1 MSTDGV
7 DAPTPGPAVSVFV
20 TTYADA
26 AFVEEA
32 LDSLVAQTCRDFEVI
47 ITDDAS
53 PDDTAAVIRRWLDRT
68 GFPAEFVRNP
78 ENQGICANR
87 NQVLRSATG
96 EFGVFPVRGRRVRAP
111 SDRAPVSA
119 LPPGPARHRGGR
131 LQRHGQRRRV
141 RSCPAGYLPGAHP
154 GWAFAAG
161 MRPARNRLLSE
172 GNALPAPATTIRRSC
187 IDAVGG
193 YDESIPVE
201 DYQMWL
207 KLAERWDL
215 RCLPEVLVRNR
226 VLGSSLSRA
235 ARYREANRRATAQ
248 VLAPWLGRTEW
259 DQAIAA
265 RLGSWDGRRSATVTH
280 GAPTW
285 TFRHLAATDALR
297 VRTVATL
304 VGHPVGRRA
313 LRALAGVRRRLPRPL
328 RHRLGHRW

>member
-7 DAPTPGPAVSVFV
+7 ELPTPGPAVSVLV
-20 TTYADA
+20 TTYAHES
-26 AFVEEA
+26 FVEEA
-32 LDSLVAQTCRDFEVI
+32 LDSLLAQTCRDFEVI

-68 GFPAEFVRNP
+68 GFAAEFVRNP

-87 NQVLRSATG
+87 NQALRSATG
-96 EFGVFPVRGRRVRAP
+96 EFVCSLSGDDAYEPRRIERQLAFFRAQPATVAAVYSDMVGIDGSGRVQPGTFLERTLGGH
-111 SDRAPVSA
+111 S
-119 LPPGPARHRGGR
+119 PPEGR
-131 LQRHGQRRRV
+131 DL
-141 RSCPAGYLPGAHP
+141 LE
-154 GWAFAAG
+154 
-161 MRPARNRLLSE
+161 RLLTE
-172 GNALPAPATTIRRSC
+172 GNALPAPATMIRRSC

-193 YDESIPVE
+193 YDESIRVE

-265 RLGSWDGRRSATVTH
+265 RLWKLGRAQVRNRDPDGAS
-280 GAPTW
+280 W
-285 TFRHLAATDALR
+285 TFRHLAAHDRRLR
-297 VRTVATL
+297 VRAVATL
-304 VGHPVGRRA
+304 VGQPVGRRA
-313 LRALAGVRRRLPRPL
+313 LGALAGVRRRLPRPL
-328 RHRLGHRW
+328 RHRLGDRG